1 AQVVL
6 WDEESQTLRLGA
18 AYGTEMER
26 VKTQQFRVGE
36 GVNGLVAQTRK
47 PLIVNDYQAFPQR
60 VNGLTHVGA
69 VIGVP
74 LLYRDRLLG
83 VLTSHATQ
91 SGSAFTPDHLALLT
105 NFADQ
110 AAVAIENARL
120 YQEIQQHAAELEERV
135 RQRTRELDEASRHK
149 SELLANMSHEL
160 RTPLNSIIGFAEFLQ
175 EERLGSLTE
184 KQTRFL
190 GHIRASGKHLLE
202 LIGDILDL
210 SKAEAGR
217 IVLQPEDLSVP
228 TTLEDILVTTRGLA
242 HQKNQ
247 TVEAEIQPDM
257 PSLWADPIRFKQ
269 ILFNLLS
276 NAVKFTPGGGR
287 ISITARQV
295 SGLPSSVPRPEPAPA
310 TEDRGPETGEAR
322 LEIKVSDTGIGIK
335 AEDLPRLF
343 QQFVQLE
350 ASATKHHEGTGLGLA
365 LAKRLVELHGGRI
378 WAESEGEGQGSTF
391 TVVLP
396 FTQPSQ

>member
-1 AQVVL
+1 
-6 WDEESQTLRLGA
+6 
-18 AYGTEMER
+18 
-26 VKTQQFRVGE
+26 
-36 GVNGLVAQTRK
+36 
-47 PLIVNDYQAFPQR
+47 
-60 VNGLTHVGA
+60 
-69 VIGVP
+69 
-74 LLYRDRLLG
+74 
-83 VLTSHATQ
+83 
-91 SGSAFTPDHLALLT
+91 
-105 NFADQ
+105 
-110 AAVAIENARL
+110 
-120 YQEIQQHAAELEERV
+120 
-135 RQRTRELDEASRHK
+135 
-149 SELLANMSHEL
+149 
-160 RTPLNSIIGFAEFLQ
+160 
-175 EERLGSLTE
+175 
-184 KQTRFL
+184 
-190 GHIRASGKHLLE
+190 
-202 LIGDILDL
+202 
-210 SKAEAGR
+210 
-217 IVLQPEDLSVP
+217 
-228 TTLEDILVTTRGLA
+228 
-242 HQKNQ
+242 
-247 TVEAEIQPDM
+247 
-257 PSLWADPIRFKQ
+257 
-269 ILFNLLS
+269 FNLLS